1 MRNVAIEKDVVYARI
16 GGQIL
21 ALDIYRPETE
31 VWPPVVLY
39 LHGGGWA
46 VGDKRD
52 GSSER
57 LQALASNGVAVASAN
72 YRLTSAAGYPAQ
84 IYDVK
89 AAIRWLR
96 ANGAQRR
103 LAVDRLAV
111 WGASA
116 GAYLAAMVGLTAGD
130 RHLEGDVGEHKEQ
143 SSAVQAVVSWF
154 GPSDL
159 IGTSHRTWLEA
170 RILGV
175 PFENALFK
183 VETIAPDN
191 SQVREASPINR
202 VGPGAPPFL
211 IAHGNLDRMVAEAES
226 RALHDALVRHG
237 CDVTMIVLG
246 GAGHEDPKFDSP
258 AHLGMTA
265 LWLKAQLAATTPD

>member
-1 MRNVAIEKDVVYARI
+1 MRDVAIEKDVVYARI
-16 GGQIL
+16 GGQTL

-31 VWPPVVLY
+31 EWPPVVLY

-46 VGDKRD
+46 VGDKGD
-52 GSSER
+52 GSSAR
-57 LQALASNGVAVASAN
+57 LEALARNGVAVASAN
-72 YRLTSAAGYPAQ
+72 YRLTSVAGYPAQ
-84 IYDVK
+84 IHDVK
-89 AAIRWLR
+89 AAVRWLR
-96 ANGAQRR
+96 ANGEQKR
-103 LAVDRLAV
+103 LAVDRLAA

-116 GAYLAAMVGLTAGD
+116 GAYLAAMAGLTAGD
-130 RHLEGDVGEHKEQ
+130 RDLEGDVGEHQEH

-159 IGTSHRTWLEA
+159 IGTSRRTWLEA
-170 RILGV
+170 RIFGV

-183 VETIAPDN
+183 VETIALDN

-211 IAHGNLDRMVAEAES
+211 IAHGNLDRMVAESQS
-226 RALHDALVRHG
+226 RALHDALVRYG
-237 CDVTMIVLG
+237 CDATMIVLG

-265 LWLKAQLAATTPD
+265 LWLKAQLVAIT